1 MSVTVNQLNQLNQN
15 NTQSINNAISS
26 NYLNIK
32 RVLDIV
38 TIIAVLPFVAVLM
51 VVTALAIKLESSG
64 SVFFWQ
70 KRVGM
75 NGKTFNMLKFR
86 SMTSDSEQN
95 GSQFAQSNDMRVT
108 RVGKF
113 IRKFRID
120 ETPQLWNVL
129 KGDMSIIGPR
139 PEQESFV
146 NEFNQTIPN
155 YSLRHLVRPGIT
167 GLAQTEQGYVA
178 DADGTVTKLKY
189 DLYYINNLSFMTDV
203 QITLKT
209 IYTIL
214 TGFGAR

>member
-1 MSVTVNQLNQLNQN
+1 MSVTVNQLNQN
-15 NTQSINNAISS
+15 NTQSINSAISS

-86 SMTSDSEQN
+86 SMTSDSEQH

-189 DLYYINNLSFMTDV
+189 DLYYINNLSFMTDL

>member
-1 MSVTVNQLNQLNQN
+1 MSVTVNQLNQN
-15 NTQSINNAISS
+15 NTKSINSAISS

-32 RVLDIV
+32 RVLDVV

-75 NGKTFNMLKFR
+75 NGKTFNMMKFR
-86 SMTSDSEQN
+86 SMTSDSEQH

-120 ETPQLWNVL
+120 ETPQLWNVI

-189 DLYYINNLSFMTDV
+189 DLYYINNLSFMTDL

>member
-1 MSVTVNQLNQLNQN
+1 MSVTISELNNT
-15 NTQSINNAISS
+15 NTQSLS
-26 NYLNIK
+26 NVVSKGYLSTK
-32 RVLDIV
+32 RTLDLVVIA
-38 TIIAVLPFVAVLM
+38 AVLPFVAVIM
-51 VVTALAIKLESSG
+51 AITAVAIKLESSG

-75 NGKTFNMLKFR
+75 DGKTFNMMKFR
-86 SMTSDSEQN
+86 SMTSDSEAK

-108 RVGKF
+108 RIGKF

-120 ETPQLWNVL
+120 ELPQLWNVV

-155 YSLRHLVRPGIT
+155 YRMRHLVRPGIT

-178 DADGTVTKLKY
+178 DANGTVTKLKY
-189 DLYYINNLSFMTDV
+189 DLYYIKNISFMTDF
-203 QITLKT
+203 QISLKT

>member
-1 MSVTVNQLNQLNQN
+1 MSVTIPDVNQA
-15 NTQSINNAISS
+15 SANAFTNSES
-26 NYLNIK
+26 FKYLTTK
-32 RVLDIV
+32 RVIDLVAIAMV
-38 TIIAVLPFVAVLM
+38 LPLVLAIAVI
-51 VVTALAIKLESSG
+51 TAIVIKLESRG

-75 NGKTFNMLKFR
+75 NGKVFNMLKFR
-86 SMTSDSEQN
+86 SMTSDSEKD

-113 IRKFRID
+113 IRKFRVD
-120 ETPQLWNVL
+120 EIPQLWNVVR
-129 KGDMSIIGPR
+129 GEMSIIGPR

-146 NEFNQTIPN
+146 NEFNKSIPN
-155 YSLRHLVRPGIT
+155 YSLRHMVMPGIT

-178 DADGTVTKLKY
+178 DAEATITKLEY
-189 DLYYINNLSFMTDV
+189 DLYYIKNMSPMTDL

-209 IYTIL
+209 IYTIM

>member
-1 MSVTVNQLNQLNQN
+1 MSVTINQLEQN
-15 NTQSINNAISS
+15 NTETISSAISGS
-26 NYLNIK
+26 YLSTK

-38 TIIAVLPFVAVLM
+38 TIIAVLPFVSVLM
-51 VVTALAIKLESSG
+51 VATAVAIKLESSG

-75 NGKTFNMLKFR
+75 NGKTFNMMKFR
-86 SMTSDSEQN
+86 SMTSDSEQH

-120 ETPQLWNVL
+120 ETPQLWNVI

-189 DLYYINNLSFMTDV
+189 DLYYINNLSFMTDL

>member
-1 MSVTVNQLNQLNQN
+1 MSVTVNLLNQN

>member
-1 MSVTVNQLNQLNQN
+1 MSVTISELNN
-15 NTQSINNAISS
+15 NNAQSLNDVIS
-26 NYLNIK
+26 NQYLGTK
-32 RVLDIV
+32 RVLDLLAI
-38 TIIAVLPFVAVLM
+38 TTLLPFVAVIM
-51 VVTALAIKLESSG
+51 AVTAVVIKLESSG

-75 NGKTFNMLKFR
+75 DGKTFNMMKFR
-86 SMTSDSEQN
+86 SMTSDSEAM

-108 RVGKF
+108 RIGKF

-120 ETPQLWNVL
+120 ELPQLWNVV

-146 NEFNQTIPN
+146 NEFNKTIPN
-155 YSLRHLVRPGIT
+155 YSMRHMVRPGIT

-189 DLYYINNLSFMTDV
+189 DLYYIKNLSFMTDL

>member
-1 MSVTVNQLNQLNQN
+1 MSVTISELNN
-15 NTQSINNAISS
+15 NNAQSL
-26 NYLNIK
+26 NDVVANQYLGTK
-32 RVLDIV
+32 RVLDLV
-38 TIIAVLPFVAVLM
+38 TIAAVLPFVAVIM
-51 VVTALAIKLESSG
+51 AVTAVVIKLESSG

-75 NGKTFNMLKFR
+75 NGKTFNMMKFR
-86 SMTSDSEQN
+86 SMTSDSEAK

-120 ETPQLWNVL
+120 ELPQLWNVV

-146 NEFNQTIPN
+146 SEFNKTIPN
-155 YSLRHLVRPGIT
+155 YSLRHTVRPGIT

-189 DLYYINNLSFMTDV
+189 DLYYIKNLSFMTDL

-209 IYTIL
+209 VYTIL

>member
-1 MSVTVNQLNQLNQN
+1 MSVTTTDLNNYTLKDID
-15 NTQSINNAISS
+15 SRLPS
-26 NYLNIK
+26 NYLSTK
-32 RVLDIV
+32 RALDILAI
-38 TIIAVLPFVAVLM
+38 TAVLPFIAVIM
-51 VVTALAIKLESSG
+51 VLAAIAIKLESSG
-64 SVFFWQ
+64 KVFFWQ

-75 NGKTFNMLKFR
+75 NGKVFNMLKFR
-86 SMTSDSEQN
+86 SMTSDSEKH
-95 GSQFAQSNDMRVT
+95 GSQFAQSDDMRVT

-113 IRKFRID
+113 IRKFRVD
-120 ETPQLWNVL
+120 ELPQMWNVV

-146 NEFNQTIPN
+146 NEFNKTIPN
-155 YSLRHLVRPGIT
+155 YSLRHIVRPGIT

-178 DADGTVTKLKY
+178 DADGTVTKLRY
-189 DLYYINNLSFMTDV
+189 DLYYIRNLSFMTDF

>member
-1 MSVTVNQLNQLNQN
+1 MSVTISELNN
-15 NTQSINNAISS
+15 NNAQSLNNVVS
-26 NYLNIK
+26 NEYLDKK
-32 RVLDIV
+32 RVLDLLV
-38 TIIAVLPFVAVLM
+38 IAVVLPFVAVIM
-51 VVTALAIKLESSG
+51 AVTAVVIKLESSG

-75 NGKTFNMLKFR
+75 DGKTFNMMKFR
-86 SMTSDSEQN
+86 SMTSDSEAK

-120 ETPQLWNVL
+120 ELPQLWNVV

-146 NEFNQTIPN
+146 NEFNKTIPN
-155 YSLRHLVRPGIT
+155 YSMRHLVRPGIT

-189 DLYYINNLSFMTDV
+189 DLYYIKNISFMTDL

>member
-1 MSVTVNQLNQLNQN
+1 MSVTVSDLNNT
-15 NTQSINNAISS
+15 NTQSLS
-26 NYLNIK
+26 NVVSKSYLSAK
-32 RVLDIV
+32 RTLDLVVIA
-38 TIIAVLPFVAVLM
+38 AVLPFVAIIM
-51 VVTALAIKLESSG
+51 VITAVAIKLESSG

-70 KRVGM
+70 RRVGM
-75 NGKTFNMLKFR
+75 DGKTFNMMKFR
-86 SMTSDSEQN
+86 SMTSDSESK

-108 RVGKF
+108 RIGKF

-120 ETPQLWNVL
+120 ELPQLWNVV

-146 NEFNQTIPN
+146 NEFNKTIPN
-155 YSLRHLVRPGIT
+155 YRMRHLVRPGIT

-189 DLYYINNLSFMTDV
+189 DLYYIKNLSFMTDF

>member
-1 MSVTVNQLNQLNQN
+1 MSVTVNQLNQN
-15 NTQSINNAISS
+15 NTKSINSALAS
-26 NYLNIK
+26 NYLNTK
-32 RVLDIV
+32 RVLDVV
-38 TIIAVLPFVAVLM
+38 TIIAVLPFVAALM
-51 VVTALAIKLESSG
+51 AVTALAIKLESSG

-75 NGKTFNMLKFR
+75 NGKTFNMMKFR
-86 SMTSDSEQN
+86 SMTSDSEQH

-120 ETPQLWNVL
+120 ETPQLWNVI

-189 DLYYINNLSFMTDV
+189 DLYYINNLSFMTDL

>member
-1 MSVTVNQLNQLNQN
+1 MSVTTTDLNNYTLKDID
-15 NTQSINNAISS
+15 SRLPS
-26 NYLNIK
+26 NYLSTK
-32 RVLDIV
+32 RALDILAI
-38 TIIAVLPFVAVLM
+38 TAVLPFIAVIM
-51 VVTALAIKLESSG
+51 VLTAIAIKLESSG
-64 SVFFWQ
+64 NVFFWQ

-75 NGKTFNMLKFR
+75 NGKVFNMLKFR
-86 SMTSDSEQN
+86 SMTSDSEKH
-95 GSQFAQSNDMRVT
+95 GSQFAQSDDMRVT

-113 IRKFRID
+113 IRKFRVD
-120 ETPQLWNVL
+120 ELPQMWNVV

-155 YSLRHLVRPGIT
+155 YSLRHIVRPGIT

-178 DADGTVTKLKY
+178 DANGTVTKLRY
-189 DLYYINNLSFMTDV
+189 DLYYIRNLSFMTDF

>member
-1 MSVTVNQLNQLNQN
+1 MSVTVNQLNQN
-15 NTQSINNAISS
+15 NTKSINSAISS

-32 RVLDIV
+32 RVLDVV

-51 VVTALAIKLESSG
+51 AVTALAIKLESSG

-75 NGKTFNMLKFR
+75 NGKTFNMMKFR
-86 SMTSDSEQN
+86 SMTSDSEQH

-120 ETPQLWNVL
+120 ETPQLWNVI

-189 DLYYINNLSFMTDV
+189 DLYYINNLSFMTDL

>member
-1 MSVTVNQLNQLNQN
+1 MSVTISELNN
-15 NTQSINNAISS
+15 NNAQSLS
-26 NYLNIK
+26 DVVSKEYLSTK
-32 RVLDIV
+32 RALDLLTIV
-38 TIIAVLPFVAVLM
+38 AVLPFVAVIM
-51 VVTALAIKLESSG
+51 AITALAIKLESSG

-86 SMTSDSEQN
+86 SMTNDSEKN

-113 IRKFRID
+113 IRKFRVD
-120 ETPQLWNVL
+120 ELPQLWNVL

-146 NEFNQTIPN
+146 NEFNKTIPN
-155 YSLRHLVRPGIT
+155 YAMRHLVRPGIT

-189 DLYYINNLSFMTDV
+189 DLYYIKNISFMTDF

-209 IYTIL
+209 VYTIL

>member
-1 MSVTVNQLNQLNQN
+1 MSVTTSQFNNQVLNEVDSRLTN
-15 NTQSINNAISS
+15 
-26 NYLNIK
+26 NYLNTK
-32 RVLDIV
+32 RALDIV
-38 TIIAVLPFVAVLM
+38 AIVTVLPFIAVIM
-51 VVTALAIKLESSG
+51 VLTAVAIKLESSG
-64 SVFFWQ
+64 NVFFWQ

-75 NGKTFNMLKFR
+75 NGKVFNMLKFR
-86 SMTSDSEQN
+86 SMTSDSEKH

-120 ETPQLWNVL
+120 ELPQMWNVV

-139 PEQESFV
+139 PEQEQFV
-146 NEFNQTIPN
+146 NEFNKTIPN
-155 YSLRHLVRPGIT
+155 YSLRHIVRPGIT

-178 DADGTVTKLKY
+178 DANGTVTKLRY
-189 DLYYINNLSFMTDV
+189 DIYYIRNLSFMTDF

>member
-1 MSVTVNQLNQLNQN
+1 MSVTISELNN
-15 NTQSINNAISS
+15 NNAQSL
-26 NYLNIK
+26 NDVVANQYLGTK
-32 RVLDIV
+32 RVLDLV
-38 TIIAVLPFVAVLM
+38 TIAAVLPFVAVIM
-51 VVTALAIKLESSG
+51 AVTAVVIKLESSG

-75 NGKTFNMLKFR
+75 NGKTFNMMKFR
-86 SMTSDSEQN
+86 SMTSDSEAK

-120 ETPQLWNVL
+120 ELPQLWNVV

-146 NEFNQTIPN
+146 SEFNKTIPN
-155 YSLRHLVRPGIT
+155 YSLRHMVRPGIT

-189 DLYYINNLSFMTDV
+189 DLYYIKNLSFMTDV

-209 IYTIL
+209 VYTIL

>member
-1 MSVTVNQLNQLNQN
+1 MSVNIPD
-15 NTQSINNAISS
+15 INESSTNAFTNSES
-26 NYLNIK
+26 FKYLSTK
-32 RVLDIV
+32 RAIDL
-38 TIIAVLPFVAVLM
+38 IAV
-51 VVTALAIKLESSG
+51 ALALPLVLAIGIITAVVIKLESRG
-64 SVFFWQ
+64 AVFFWQ

-75 NGKTFNMLKFR
+75 NGKVFNMLKFR
-86 SMTSDSEQN
+86 SMTSDSEKD

-113 IRKFRID
+113 IRKFRVD
-120 ETPQLWNVL
+120 EIPQLWNVVR
-129 KGDMSIIGPR
+129 GEMSIIGPR

-146 NEFNQTIPN
+146 NEFNKTIPN
-155 YSLRHLVRPGIT
+155 YALRHMVMPGIT

-178 DADGTVTKLKY
+178 DAEATITKLEY
-189 DLYYINNLSFMTDV
+189 DLYYIKNMSLITDA

>member
-1 MSVTVNQLNQLNQN
+1 MSVTVNQLNQN
-15 NTQSINNAISS
+15 NTQSINSAISS

-51 VVTALAIKLESSG
+51 VITALAIKLESSG

>member
-1 MSVTVNQLNQLNQN
+1 MSVTISELNN
-15 NTQSINNAISS
+15 NNAQSLNNVVS
-26 NYLNIK
+26 NEYLDKK
-32 RVLDIV
+32 RVLDLLA
-38 TIIAVLPFVAVLM
+38 IAVVLPFVAVIM
-51 VVTALAIKLESSG
+51 AVTAVVIKLESSG

-75 NGKTFNMLKFR
+75 DGKTFNMMKFR
-86 SMTSDSEQN
+86 SMTSDSEAK

-120 ETPQLWNVL
+120 ELPQLWNVV

-146 NEFNQTIPN
+146 NEFNKTIPN
-155 YSLRHLVRPGIT
+155 YSMRHLVRPGIT

-189 DLYYINNLSFMTDV
+189 DLYYIKNISFMTDL

>member
-1 MSVTVNQLNQLNQN
+1 MSVTVNQLNQN
-15 NTQSINNAISS
+15 NTKSINSAISS
-26 NYLNIK
+26 NYLSIK
-32 RVLDIV
+32 RVLDVV

-51 VVTALAIKLESSG
+51 AMTALAIKLESSG

-75 NGKTFNMLKFR
+75 NGKTFNMMKFR
-86 SMTSDSEQN
+86 SMTSDSEQH

-120 ETPQLWNVL
+120 ETPQLWNVI

-189 DLYYINNLSFMTDV
+189 DLYYINNLSFMTDL

>member
-1 MSVTVNQLNQLNQN
+1 MSVTISELNN
-15 NTQSINNAISS
+15 NNAQSLS
-26 NYLNIK
+26 DVVSKEYLSTK
-32 RVLDIV
+32 RALDLLTIV
-38 TIIAVLPFVAVLM
+38 AVLPFVAVIMAL
-51 VVTALAIKLESSG
+51 TALAIKLESSG

-86 SMTSDSEQN
+86 SMTNDSEKN

-113 IRKFRID
+113 IRKFRVD
-120 ETPQLWNVL
+120 ELPQLWNVL

-146 NEFNQTIPN
+146 NEFNKTIPN
-155 YSLRHLVRPGIT
+155 YAMRHLVRPGIT

-189 DLYYINNLSFMTDV
+189 DLYYIKNISFMTDF

-209 IYTIL
+209 VYTIL

>member
-1 MSVTVNQLNQLNQN
+1 MSVTISELNN
-15 NTQSINNAISS
+15 NNAQSLNDVVS
-26 NYLNIK
+26 NQYLGTK
-32 RVLDIV
+32 RVLDLVVIA
-38 TIIAVLPFVAVLM
+38 AVLPFVAVIM
-51 VVTALAIKLESSG
+51 AVTAVVIKLESSG

-75 NGKTFNMLKFR
+75 NGKTFNMMKFR
-86 SMTSDSEQN
+86 SMTSDSEAK
-95 GSQFAQSNDMRVT
+95 GSQFAQTNDMRVT

-120 ETPQLWNVL
+120 ELPQLWNVV

-146 NEFNQTIPN
+146 SEFNKTIPN
-155 YSLRHLVRPGIT
+155 YSMRHMVRPGIT

-178 DADGTVTKLKY
+178 DADGTATKLKY
-189 DLYYINNLSFMTDV
+189 DLYYIKNLSFMTDV

>member
-1 MSVTVNQLNQLNQN
+1 MSVTVNQLNQN
-15 NTQSINNAISS
+15 NTQSINSAISS